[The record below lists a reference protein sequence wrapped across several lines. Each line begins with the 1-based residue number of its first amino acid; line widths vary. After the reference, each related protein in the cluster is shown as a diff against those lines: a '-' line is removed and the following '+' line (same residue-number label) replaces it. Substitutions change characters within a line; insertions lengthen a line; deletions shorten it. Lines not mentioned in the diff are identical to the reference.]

1 MSTGVTVTPPTLA
14 PTTGLPVWAVLGITE
29 TRRLV
34 LHPVLLGGLALVA
47 VTAGL
52 ERELGP
58 RPAYSMITSAGIFFI
73 GPFTFFA
80 ANLLASRDRRHG
92 SEEWLSSLPAPRQ
105 ARTAATQVACAGQAV
120 VAAVLLTIVFA
131 AFSAAGLLP
140 HEPPVLEMGTVP
152 LAVLGGGLLGV
163 MVARWAPFPGAAALV
178 MVGLVVAHIR
188 LGEDWPLLG
197 AYVEFARW
205 GVTTNEWVGVIE
217 GSRGWHVV
225 YLAALCAM
233 AAIGALLVDSRRK
246 LPVFLVGILVTALAV
261 LAGWAQLP

>member
-1 MSTGVTVTPPTLA
+1 MSTVVASAPRTPVRTPA
-14 PTTGLPVWAVLGITE
+14 LPVWVALGMTE
-29 TRRLV
+29 VRRLV
-34 LHPVLLGGLALVA
+34 LHPVLLGGLVFVA

-120 VAAVLLTIVFA
+120 VAAILLTIVFA

-163 MVARWAPFPGAAALV
+163 TVARWAPFPGAAALV

-205 GVTTNEWVGVIE
+205 GETFDRWVGVID
-217 GSRGWHVV
+217 GSRGWHAL

-233 AAIGALLVDSRRK
+233 AAVGALLVDSRRK
-246 LPVFLVGILVTALAV
+246 LPVLLLGVVVTAVAA